1 MSTDPTLKVL
11 MCNQDE
17 ATIKAQFEKKK
28 QDKRSKVLT
37 VDKLLTE

>member
-1 MSTDPTLKVL
+1 MTTDPTLKVL
-11 MCNQDE
+11 VCNQDE
-17 ATIKAQFEKKK
+17 ATIKAQFEKI